1 MVQGI
6 LKGRFVVRVEGG
18 LKTYNDYNEIPSNIE
33 DVISFEPDVPLG
45 PHTPEEH
52 EEIEHWQYRLQ
63 LLMRRAG

>member
-18 LKTYNDYNEIPSNIE
+18 LKTYTDYNEIPSIIE
-33 DVISFEPDVPLG
+33 DIISFEPDVPTG

-52 EEIEHWQYRLQ
+52 AAIEHWQYRLQ